1 MVVTGF
7 ASGMVECCWYD
18 GYGVKR
24 EAFRED
30 EYVGKDSDSSVPDP
44 LSRPA
49 KAGRFIV

>member
-18 GYGVKR
+18 GYGVKH

-30 EYVGKDSDSSVPDP
+30 ELVRGEGQ
-44 LSRPA
+44 RQQRA
-49 KAGRFIV
+49 